1 MRLSGWVS
9 YSRPSAEGNGLG
21 PRGGPV
27 VGVEGLRARLSPAIP
42 DVSGG
47 ACQSVMTT
55 APKGSAEFTGMNEI
69 VSRDARHKILLT
81 PMPPPM
87 GRGGAKK
94 NPDRTLRLR
103 PGVDVLG

>member
-1 MRLSGWVS
+1 M
-9 YSRPSAEGNGLG
+9 
-21 PRGGPV
+21 V
-27 VGVEGLRARLSPAIP
+27 VVEGLRARLSPAIP
-42 DVSGG
+42 GVSGG

-55 APKGSAEFTGMNEI
+55 PPKGLAEFTGMNEI
-69 VSRDARHKILLT
+69 VSRDAGHKKLLT

-94 NPDRTLRLR
+94 TPDRTLRR